1 MTWHRSASKPMAK
14 CLEIF
19 PPILMIC
26 WLPRMFCRQMNGLC
40 VPNVY
45 EDDNIIT
52 ILYQANSNTSN
63 INVFILIKKYYV
75 THR

>member
-1 MTWHRSASKPMAK
+1 MTLFSSASQSMAK
-14 CLEIF
+14 CLDILS
-19 PPILMIC
+19 PILMIC
-26 WLPRMFCRQMNGLC
+26 YWLPRIIFCRQMNGLC

-63 INVFILIKKYYV
+63 INVFILIKN
-75 THR
+75 TM